1 MTPRQEQLLALVSRE
16 FAVPV
21 EDILGKSHE
30 YPIVLARH
38 AAMHV
43 FRKWLS
49 LSLKQV
55 AMALGGTHH
64 TTVLYGLRSFR
75 NRLAEDAELAR
86 TIQDLREQWQQ
97 TPPMDATQEQET
109 NRATRL
115 ALKALKPIAHSRR
128 HLTQIL
134 SQARAYL
141 STARC

>member
-1 MTPRQEQLLALVSRE
+1 MTPRQEQLLALVSHE

-30 YPIVLARH
+30 YPVVLARH
-38 AAMHV
+38 AAMYV
-43 FRKWLS
+43 FSKWFS

-75 NRLAEDAELAR
+75 NRLAEDEELKL
-86 TIQDLREQWQQ
+86 TLQDLRQQWEQ
-97 TPPMDATQEQET
+97 TSPANITQDQEA
-109 NRATRL
+109 NRATEL

-128 HLTQIL
+128 HLIQIL
-134 SQARAYL
+134 AQARAYL
-141 STARC
+141 SIAHC